1 MAPRRPAL
9 GAVLTHPSA
18 ADRPPPAALAWGIWG
33 LSAALYLAGFF
44 QRVAPAVMT
53 QELMAEF
60 AIAATALGNLS
71 AFYLYGYVAMQIPTG
86 LMVDRFGARRILAS
100 GAAVAACGSF
110 LFALAPNVGLA
121 SAGRLLIGG
130 AVGVAWVSTLKL
142 AAHWFASHRFA
153 LASGLALAAGMA
165 GAVGA
170 GVPLRAAVAGFGW
183 RPVMGAVAVAILLV
197 GGAIWWLVRDDPAE
211 RGYRSYFAGRRV
223 SGAGASVWSGLAE
236 VLRYR
241 NSWLMYLAP
250 QGVVGATLS
259 FGGLWG
265 VPYLVA
271 VYGFST
277 ERAAFYCSALLLAW
291 AAGGPVF
298 GALSDRFRERK
309 PLYLVGS
316 FSALVLW
323 SVIILAE
330 RPLGPQLLLALLL
343 VAGFASGCMVI
354 GFAYAKES
362 VPARLAG
369 TATGVANMG
378 SMTGAMLLQP
388 LIGWFLDLGWNGAS
402 AGGVRV
408 YDAQAYRGAF
418 LIMLAWLAAALLAAS
433 FTRETHARQQA

>member
-1 MAPRRPAL
+1 MLR
-9 GAVLTHPSA
+9 H
-18 ADRPPPAALAWGIWG
+18 PPAPLAWGIWG
-33 LSAALYLAGFF
+33 LGAALYLSGFF

-53 QELMAEF
+53 RELMAEF
-60 AIAATALGNLS
+60 AIAAAALGNLS

-86 LMVDRFGARRILAS
+86 LMVDRFGPRRVLAC

-110 LFALAPNVGLA
+110 LFALAPSFSLA
-121 SAGRLLIGG
+121 ALGRLLVGG
-130 AVGVAWVSTLKL
+130 SVGVAWVATLKL
-142 AAHWFASHRFA
+142 AAHWFPAHRFA

-170 GVPLRAAVAGFGW
+170 GVPLAWLVAGFGW
-183 RPVMGAVAVAILLV
+183 RPVMLAAALAIAMLCAALW
-197 GGAIWWLVRDDPAE
+197 GLVRDDPAE
-211 RGYRSYFAGRRV
+211 RGYASYFSGRV
-223 SGAGASVWSGLAE
+223 AAGARPSALQGLAE
-236 VLRYR
+236 VLGYR
-241 NSWLMYLAP
+241 NTWLMFLAP

-265 VPYLVA
+265 VPYLVT
-271 VYGFST
+271 VHGYSN

-323 SVIILAE
+323 AAVIFAE
-330 RPLGPQLLLALLL
+330 RPLGPTLLLAALV

-354 GFAYAKES
+354 GFAFAKES

-369 TATGVANMG
+369 TAAGVANMG

-388 LIGWFLDLGWNGAS
+388 LIGWVLDRHWGGALLE
-402 AGGVRV
+402 GVRV
-408 YDAQAYRGAF
+408 YDAAAF
-418 LIMLAWLAAALLAAS
+418 RAGFTLMLGWLAVSLVAAFA
-433 FTRETHARQQA
+433 TRETGARQTP